1 MANEF
6 NIKNGFITSGN
17 SNVYAN
23 LNVTGGLTASTIS
36 ASTYNNLPSFS
47 GGSVTG
53 LTVNGNLTVTG
64 NTSLQALTATTI
76 SATTISAST
85 VTTSFTTGSVIFQGS
100 GGILSQNNSNFF
112 WDNVNTG
119 LVLGGGSLDSNYI
132 LQVNGTKGI
141 RISGTGTGYGYSLV
155 RGTEFSSFA
164 NNGSAGVF
172 VSTTALQFLTA
183 GITKMSIG
191 ASGNV
196 IIQNGGAF
204 TDAGFRLDVSGTTR
218 VVSNIYANSG
228 VNVGGTSTT
237 AGIFVQAGST
247 LNRETIAIR
256 GGLLTTDVG
265 NDIILSNGQG
275 NATITSGTR
284 AIVSISRGFAP
295 TSGTGVFNT
304 TVIEP
309 PINQT
314 GGANGITRGLFI
326 NPTITSASDFRALE
340 TTVGNV
346 ILNGTSGNTIIG
358 KTTDS
363 GQKLQVSGNTLIQG
377 GLTATTFS
385 GNSDTISGTKGSVI
399 TDGSSTTAFLTFS
412 GSNTIGGT
420 GYTDFIRVT
429 NTATGATNPNKTFR
443 TNNTGA
449 LEIVNSTYGTIIL
462 SLTDAGVLS
471 TPGGGTSD
479 LRRKTNIQ
487 YIDDEITP
495 HILNLKPVKFEY
507 KDYSGTTRHGF
518 IAQDVLET
526 YPELVLGDGEKEN
539 GTYGLDYD
547 GILSLT
553 VKSLQETILKVEK
566 LEKELNE
573 LKNKMG

>member
-23 LNVTGGLTASTIS
+23 LNVTGTLSASTIS
-36 ASTYNNLPSFS
+36 ASTISSPFTTGSVIFQGS
-47 GGSVTG
+47 GGTLTQSNSQLFWDNVNNRFGVGTASPISELSVGSINGITLQSG
-53 LTVNGNLTVTG
+53 VIMPNLHRDNTDGAFLIRSYNTTTTTYTTNVKVRPNGNFLIGTTTDAGQKLQVSG
-64 NTSLQALTATTI
+64 NTLIQGGLTATTI

-85 VTTSFTTGSVIFQGS
+85 VSSPFTTGSVIFQGS
-100 GGILSQNNSNFF
+100 GGTLSENNSQLF
-112 WDNVNTG
+112 WDNTNAR
-119 LVLGGGSLDSNYI
+119 LGIGTVSPATT
-132 LQVNGTKGI
+132 LQ
-141 RISGTGTGYGYSLV
+141 ISGTTTTQAIIPVADSTYNLGTAALRYNTINL
-155 RGTEFSSFA
+155 RGLS
-164 NNGSAGVF
+164 SAGN
-172 VSTTALQFLTA
+172 SLDINA
-183 GITKMSIG
+183 GNINLNDSVGAIKARLIG
-191 ASGNV
+191 ATGNFL
-196 IIQNGGAF
+196 IGTT
-204 TDAGFRLDVSGTTR
+204 TDA
-218 VVSNIYANSG
+218 
-228 VNVGGTSTT
+228 
-237 AGIFVQAGST
+237 
-247 LNRETIAIR
+247 
-256 GGLLTTDVG
+256 
-265 NDIILSNGQG
+265 
-275 NATITSGTR
+275 
-284 AIVSISRGFAP
+284 
-295 TSGTGVFNT
+295 
-304 TVIEP
+304 
-309 PINQT
+309 
-314 GGANGITRGLFI
+314 
-326 NPTITSASDFRALE
+326 
-340 TTVGNV
+340 
-346 ILNGTSGNTIIG
+346 
-358 KTTDS
+358 

-385 GNSDTISGTKGSVI
+385 GNSNTISGTKGSVI

-429 NTATGATNPNKTFR
+429 NTAAGATNPNKTFR

-449 LEIVNSTYGTIIL
+449 LEIVNSTYGTVIL
-462 SLTDAGVLS
+462 SLTDAGVLV
-471 TPGGGTSD
+471 TTGGGTSD
-479 LRRKTNIQ
+479 SRKKQNIQ
-487 YIDDEITP
+487 YIDDETTP